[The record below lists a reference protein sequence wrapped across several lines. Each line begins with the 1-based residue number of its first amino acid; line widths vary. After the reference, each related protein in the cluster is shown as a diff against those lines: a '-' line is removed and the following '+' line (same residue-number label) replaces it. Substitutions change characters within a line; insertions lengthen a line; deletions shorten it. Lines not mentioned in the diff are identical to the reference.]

1 MSDAKPRIRVPA
13 TAKVG
18 DVIEIKTLVQHVM
31 ETGNRKDA
39 AGQSIPRNIVK
50 SLVVTFASVTIFRAE
65 FGPGISSNPF
75 VAFHMRVPGPG
86 EFVFTWEDDAGQKT
100 VERSPLFVG

>member
-1 MSDAKPRIRVPA
+1 MAAKTRIKLPEK
-13 TAKVG
+13 TNVG
-18 DVIEIKTLVQHVM
+18 DVIEIRALINHVM

-39 AGQSIPRNIVK
+39 NGRVIPRNIIK
-50 SLVVTFASVTIFRAE
+50 SLTVTFGRITIFRAE

-86 EFVFTWEDDAGQKT
+86 EFVFTWEDDTGQTT

>member
-1 MSDAKPRIRVPA
+1 MTGTTRIKLPEKPA
-13 TAKVG
+13 VG
-18 DVIEIKTLVQHVM
+18 EVIEIRALINHVM

-39 AGQSIPRNIVK
+39 EGNVIPRNIIK
-50 SLVVTFASVTIFRAE
+50 SLTVTFGSITILKAE

-86 EFVFTWEDDAGQKT
+86 ELVFTWEDDAGQTT
-100 VERSPLFVG
+100 VERSPLYVG

>member
-1 MSDAKPRIRVPA
+1 MASKTRIKLPEK
-13 TAKVG
+13 TAVG
-18 DVIEIKTLVQHVM
+18 DVIEIRALINHVM

-39 AGQSIPRNIVK
+39 NGQVIPRDIVN
-50 SLVVTFASVTIFRAE
+50 SLTVTFGKVTVFKAE

-86 EFVFTWEDDAGQKT
+86 ELVFVWQDDAGVQT
-100 VERSPLFVG
+100 IERAPLLVG

>member
-1 MSDAKPRIRVPA
+1 MNTKARIRLPENPA
-13 TAKVG
+13 VG
-18 DVIEIKTLVQHVM
+18 EVIEIRALINHVM

-39 AGQSIPRNIVK
+39 AGAVIPRDIIQQ
-50 SLVVTFASVTIFRAE
+50 LVVTFAGVNVFVAT

-86 EFVFTWEDDAGQKT
+86 EFVFTWTDNKGDSF
-100 VERSPLFVG
+100 VERAPLYVG

>member
-1 MSDAKPRIRVPA
+1 M
-13 TAKVG
+13 TAKTRIKLPEKTAVG
-18 DVIEIKTLVQHVM
+18 DVIEIRALINHVM

>member
-1 MSDAKPRIRVPA
+1 M
-13 TAKVG
+13 TAKTRIKLPEKTAVG
-18 DVIEIKTLVQHVM
+18 DVIEIRALINHVM

-39 AGQSIPRNIVK
+39 AGQTIPRNIVK
-50 SLVVTFASVTIFRAE
+50 SLVVTFGSVTVFKAE

>member
-1 MSDAKPRIRVPA
+1 M
-13 TAKVG
+13 TAKTRIKLPEKTAVG
-18 DVIEIKTLVQHVM
+18 DVIEIRALINHVM

-39 AGQSIPRNIVK
+39 AGQTIPRNIVK
-50 SLVVTFASVTIFRAE
+50 SLVVTFGSVTVFRAE

>member
-1 MSDAKPRIRVPA
+1 M
-13 TAKVG
+13 TAKTRIKLPEDAAVG
-18 DVIEIKTLVQHVM
+18 DVIEVRALINHVM

-39 AGQSIPRNIVK
+39 NGQTVPRNIIK
-50 SLVVTFASVTIFRAE
+50 SLRVTFAGVPVFTAE

-86 EFVFTWEDDAGQKT
+86 EFIFTWTEDTGAT
-100 VERSPLFVG
+100 YIERTPLLLS

>member
-1 MSDAKPRIRVPA
+1 MANKTRIKLPEK
-13 TAKVG
+13 TAVG
-18 DVIEIKTLVQHVM
+18 DVIEIRALINHVM

-39 AGQSIPRNIVK
+39 AGNIIPRNIVK
-50 SLVVTFASVTIFRAE
+50 SLTVTFGSVTVFKAE

-86 EFVFTWEDDAGQKT
+86 EFVFTWEDDGGVKT
-100 VERSPLFVG
+100 VERTPLFVG

>member
-1 MSDAKPRIRVPA
+1 MTTKMRVKLPEK
-13 TAKVG
+13 TQVG
-18 DVIEIKTLVQHVM
+18 EVIEIRALINHVM

-39 AGQSIPRNIVK
+39 NGQIIPRNIIK
-50 SLVVTFASVTIFRAE
+50 SLTVTFASVPVFSAE

-86 EFVFTWEDDAGQKT
+86 EFVFTWTEDSGT
-100 VERSPLFVG
+100 TFVERAPLYVG

>member
-1 MSDAKPRIRVPA
+1 M
-13 TAKVG
+13 TAKTRIKLPEKPALG
-18 DVIEIKTLVQHVM
+18 EVIEIRALINHVM

-39 AGQSIPRNIVK
+39 EGNVIPRNIIK
-50 SLVVTFASVTIFRAE
+50 SLTVTFGAITILKAE

-86 EFVFTWEDDAGQKT
+86 ELVFTWEDDAGQTT
-100 VERSPLFVG
+100 VERSPVYVG